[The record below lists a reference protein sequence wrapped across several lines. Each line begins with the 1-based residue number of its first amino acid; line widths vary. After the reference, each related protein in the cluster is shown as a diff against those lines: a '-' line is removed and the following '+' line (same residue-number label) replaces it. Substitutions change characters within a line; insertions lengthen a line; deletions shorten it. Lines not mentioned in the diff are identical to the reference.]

1 MPDTD
6 SEGEEE
12 LDDIFTGLSVAQLK
26 AHCRRRQL
34 QRSGTKKVLLSRLRE
49 YERELM
55 TPDDGVGSVSEE
67 KSVDYSDSSGE
78 DECVDVNNSS
88 GEDECTDDTDSSVED
103 QFEGLTVVQ
112 LKEHC
117 RRRNIRY
124 GGTKKV
130 LLGRLR
136 EYERTKDDDDES
148 VGEED
153 DGDEAVEEE
162 DDDDESMGEGC
173 VGGGEKQIENGVS

>member
-1 MPDTD
+1 M
-6 SEGEEE
+6 E
-12 LDDIFTGLSVAQLK
+12 LD
-26 AHCRRRQL
+26 R
-34 QRSGTKKVLLSRLRE
+34 
-49 YERELM
+49 
-55 TPDDGVGSVSEE
+55 GSVSEE

-153 DGDEAVEEE
+153 DGDEAVKRMMAMSQWVKVVSVGVRNRLRM
-162 DDDDESMGEGC
+162 ESHDGNFL
-173 VGGGEKQIENGVS
+173 VYLVLL